1 MGEEVLTTNSKPKTT
16 ITTRPKPVYLWSV
29 ADVQKWFNRLCGEYN
44 NYAQNFVNHDI
55 TGRALLRMTDNSLL
69 RMGIENNRERE
80 AIWREIVKLRL
91 KTDIME
97 IKDFNVTNIYYE

>member
-1 MGEEVLTTNSKPKTT
+1 MVEEVAATNSKPKTT
-16 ITTRPKPVYLWSV
+16 IITRPKPVYLWSV
-29 ADVQKWFNRLCGEYN
+29 ADVLKWFNRVCGDYN
-44 NYAQNFVNHDI
+44 NYCHNFLHHEI

-80 AIWREIVKLRL
+80 AIWREIIKLRL

-97 IKDFNVTNIYYE
+97 IKDFELSNIYYE